1 MTSPT
6 QSINP
11 IFKHLLSIILIFK
24 IVDNSCIS
32 KITSKYITFTHRAAA
47 MRCRQKKKVWVENLE
62 KKAKEL
68 EQTNNQLQ
76 NEVNY
81 LRNEVHQLKTILLAH
96 KDCPLIISQQ
106 QQIARVIQQLGSG
119 GFSHRQ

>member
-1 MTSPT
+1 VASYC
-6 QSINP
+6 
-11 IFKHLLSIILIFK
+11 LS
-24 IVDNSCIS
+24 
-32 KITSKYITFTHRAAA
+32 YRAAA

-62 KKAKEL
+62 KKSKEL

-106 QQIARVIQQLGSG
+106 QQIARVIQQLGTG
-119 GFSHRQ
+119 VY

>member
-1 MTSPT
+1 
-6 QSINP
+6 
-11 IFKHLLSIILIFK
+11 
-24 IVDNSCIS
+24 
-32 KITSKYITFTHRAAA
+32 

-62 KKAKEL
+62 KKAKDL

-119 GFSHRQ
+119 EYHSPSDYNVLLVTDQSDYLVQYSNQIG

>member
-1 MTSPT
+1 MLNTLNTP
-6 QSINP
+6 
-11 IFKHLLSIILIFK
+11 
-24 IVDNSCIS
+24 
-32 KITSKYITFTHRAAA
+32 HRAAA
-47 MRCRQKKKVWVENLE
+47 MRCRHKKKVWVENLE
-62 KKAKEL
+62 KKAKDL

-119 GFSHRQ
+119 KLP

>member
-1 MTSPT
+1 
-6 QSINP
+6 
-11 IFKHLLSIILIFK
+11 
-24 IVDNSCIS
+24 
-32 KITSKYITFTHRAAA
+32 

-119 GFSHRQ
+119 ELPSDQIAVFIKCVLFYDKDSLLLV